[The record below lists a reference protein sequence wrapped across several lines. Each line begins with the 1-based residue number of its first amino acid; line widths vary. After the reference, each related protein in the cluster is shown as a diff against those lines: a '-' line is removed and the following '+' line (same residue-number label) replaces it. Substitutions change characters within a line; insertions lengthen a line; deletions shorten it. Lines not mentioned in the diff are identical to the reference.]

1 MYIIH
6 KRQRKKSVGVTAVA
20 SVCGQK
26 KKNSNSNQK
35 QAVRPGDSVDDG
47 RLEKLPLVVTVTSP
61 VTFDLWTCFHS

>member
-1 MYIIH
+1 MA
-6 KRQRKKSVGVTAVA
+6 AVA

-26 KKNSNSNQK
+26 KRNNSNSNQK
-35 QAVRPGDSVDDG
+35 QAVRRPGDSVDDG